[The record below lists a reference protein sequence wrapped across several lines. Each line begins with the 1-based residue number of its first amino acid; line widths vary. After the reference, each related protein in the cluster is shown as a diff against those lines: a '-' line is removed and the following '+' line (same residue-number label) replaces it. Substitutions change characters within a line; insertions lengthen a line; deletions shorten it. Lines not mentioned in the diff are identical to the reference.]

1 MSEAKAAF
9 AVVHVCEALGGGLLE
24 VLPPLANHSAAQGI
38 PTILL
43 HGRRPQTPD
52 DVAAVFDERVVVQ
65 EVPGWGSR
73 SPAAALSSTLRA
85 ARAVRRTT
93 ARYDRGAVHLHSS
106 FAGVAGRLLPVRRG
120 WRVFYS
126 PQAYGF
132 LNESLPRSVR
142 ALSRGSEWLLGRRGE
157 TIAVSEFEGDV
168 ARGLVGAK
176 RVVVVRNGVEEQ
188 AVPPPGPDV
197 PFTVAVVG
205 RISFQKRPDLVA
217 ETARSLG
224 ADLRFVW
231 IGDGDGS
238 EELLAA
244 GIEVTGWQ
252 TPDQVRDR
260 IAEAHVVLHL
270 AEFEGFPL
278 AVLQAMAWERAI
290 VASDVP
296 PIREA
301 IGEAG
306 ILVRGAEDAAAA
318 LRRLSGD
325 EAYRLRLAREARERV
340 LRLFTREQM
349 VRGASEAYGL
359 HRLDGRE
366 PPS

>member
-1 MSEAKAAF
+1 LSEAKAAF

-24 VLPPLANHSAAQGI
+24 VLPPLANGSAAQGI

-43 HGRRPQTPD
+43 YGRRPQTPE
-52 DVAAVFDERVVVQ
+52 DVAAVFDPRVVVQ

-73 SPAAALSSTLRA
+73 SPLGALTSTLRA
-85 ARAVRRTT
+85 ARALRRTT
-93 ARYDRGAVHLHSS
+93 ARYERGAVHLHSS
-106 FAGVAGRLLPVRRG
+106 FAGVAGRLLPLGRG

-142 ALSRGSEWLLGRRGE
+142 ALSRSSEWLLGRRGE
-157 TIAVSEFEGDV
+157 TMAVSEFEGEV
-168 ARGLVGAK
+168 ARRLVGAK
-176 RVVVVRNGVEEQ
+176 RVVVVRNGVEET

-224 ADLRFVW
+224 PDWPGRFVW
-231 IGDGDGS
+231 IGDGDGR

-252 TPDQVRDR
+252 TPDQVRKQ

-290 VASDVP
+290 VASDLP

-301 IGEAG
+301 IGDAG
-306 ILVRGAEDAAAA
+306 ILVRSTEDAAAA
-318 LRRLSGD
+318 LQRLSRD
-325 EAYRLRLAREARERV
+325 EEYRRRLAREARERV

-359 HRLDGRE
+359 ASDG
-366 PPS
+366 